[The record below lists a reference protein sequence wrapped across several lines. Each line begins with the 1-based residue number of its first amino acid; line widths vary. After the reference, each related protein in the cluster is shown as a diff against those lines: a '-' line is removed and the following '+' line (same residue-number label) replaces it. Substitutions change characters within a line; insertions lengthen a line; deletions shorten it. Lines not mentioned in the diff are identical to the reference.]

1 MFPRDDDE
9 QDLQTEDEVSRAA
22 DMARP
27 YVTYA
32 LLAANVGVWLLTELA
47 GGSQNRDV
55 LLRFGAMVGLN
66 IASGEYWRL
75 LSATFLHSGLMHL
88 LFNSFGLFIFGQQME
103 RIYGRSRF
111 LLIYLLAGLAG
122 SVASY
127 ALNISLSENS
137 ISVGASGAVFG
148 LVGAMTAFFAS
159 HRDRLGEM
167 GRQSLTGLLFIAG
180 INLVIGLVSPGVD
193 NFAHA
198 GGFAGGFLI
207 GLAYSPN
214 YRPIYDIM
222 GWLED
227 VVDTNSAVKRWW
239 VLPAAALALAAGV
252 FVGDRNVGETP
263 ISDLR
268 QAEAHHERGEIAQA
282 LEALDRAIAIAPDY
296 APIYLRRAQIM
307 ADIGNTSMALENL
320 GIAMRLPG
328 LSESE
333 RQDVIR
339 LLTQLGGGGR

>member
-1 MFPRDDDE
+1 MFPREDDE
-9 QDLQTEDEVSRAA
+9 QDVQSEDEDSRSAGA
-22 DMARP
+22 GQP
-27 YVTYA
+27 YATYA

-47 GGSQNRDV
+47 GGSQDRDV
-55 LLRFGAMVGLN
+55 LLRFGAMTGLN
-66 IASGEYWRL
+66 VASGEYWRL
-75 LSATFLHSGLMHL
+75 LSATLLHSGLMHL
-88 LFNSFGLFIFGQQME
+88 LFNSFGLFIFGQQIE
-103 RIYGRSRF
+103 GIYGRGRF

-137 ISVGASGAVFG
+137 MSVGASGAVFG
-148 LVGAMTAFFAS
+148 LVGAMVAFFAR

-193 NFAHA
+193 NFAHG

-214 YRPIYDIM
+214 YKPIYNLA

-227 VVDTNSAVKRWW
+227 VVDTNSVAKRWW

-263 ISDLR
+263 IADLR
-268 QAEAHHERGEIAQA
+268 QAEAHHERGEIGLA

-296 APIYLRRAQIM
+296 GPIYLRRALIM
-307 ADIGNTSMALENL
+307 ADIGNTEMALENL

-328 LSESE
+328 MTDSDRSEA
-333 RQDVIR
+333 IR
-339 LLTQLGGGGR
+339 LLTRLGR